1 MVGEGRL
8 SPGSRLPNELE
19 LAEMMGISRGTLRA
33 ALHLL
38 QQQGLVWRRQ
48 GIGTF
53 VSEKPILEN
62 RLDIN
67 GGVTELIQ
75 SKGLTPGCRDI
86 KIDVIAADDYLAQ
99 QLDVPVAS
107 PLVDIRRTRTAEGKP
122 VVASVDVFLLSLLQR
137 SPRPLGLDALK
148 TALEQKSSIYRVF
161 ADELH
166 IGIDHGIAKLRPI
179 KADVH
184 LLKQLH
190 LDLPPGSVML
200 YLEQLDFDRDQRP
213 VLLSYEYHVADFC
226 SFTVFRRS

>member
-1 MVGEGRL
+1 
-8 SPGSRLPNELE
+8 
-19 LAEMMGISRGTLRA
+19 MMGISRGTLRA

-86 KIDVIAADDYLAQ
+86 KVDVIAADDYLAQ
-99 QLDVPVAS
+99 QLNAPVAS
-107 PLVDIRRTRTAEGKP
+107 PLVNIRRTRTAEEKP
-122 VVASVDVFLLSLLQR
+122 VVASVDIFPLSLLQR
-137 SPRPLGLDALK
+137 NPRPLSLDALK

-166 IGIDHGIAKLRPI
+166 ISIDHGIAKLRPI

-190 LDLPPGSVML
+190 LRLPSGSVML